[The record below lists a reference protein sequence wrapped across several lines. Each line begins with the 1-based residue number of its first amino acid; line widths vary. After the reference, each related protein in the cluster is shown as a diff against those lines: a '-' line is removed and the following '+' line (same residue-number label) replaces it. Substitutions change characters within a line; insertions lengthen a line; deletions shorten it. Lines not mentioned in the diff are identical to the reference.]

1 MSDGFS
7 KEEKAAMRAAA
18 AERRRKFTPEQHA
31 AELLDVIDAM
41 DDSDRVLA
49 RRVHELVMAAAPELA
64 PKTWYGMPA
73 YHKDGKNI
81 CFFQAA
87 GKFKVRYCTFGFDVA
102 ANLDDGPMW
111 ATGFALV
118 GMTPE
123 VEKRITDMV
132 TRAVGD

>member
-49 RRVHELVMAAAPELA
+49 RRVHELVMAADPELA

-123 VEKRITDMV
+123 VEKRITDLV

>member
-7 KEEKAAMRAAA
+7 KEEKTAMRAAA

-118 GMTPE
+118 DMTPE

-132 TRAVGD
+132 RRAVGD

>member
-1 MSDGFS
+1 MTEALT
-7 KEEKAAMRAAA
+7 KEEKAAMRALA

-31 AELLDVIDAM
+31 AEVLENIEGMAEG
-41 DDSDRVLA
+41 DRAIA
-49 RRVHELVMAAAPELA
+49 RRVHEIVLAAAPELA

-73 YHKDGKNI
+73 YYKDGKNI

-118 GMTPE
+118 DITPE

-132 TRAVGD
+132 KRAVR

>member
-1 MSDGFS
+1 MADNFS

-31 AELLDVIDAM
+31 EEVLATIEAM
-41 DDSDRVLA
+41 DESDRVLA

-87 GKFKVRYCTFGFDVA
+87 GKFKVRYSTFGFDVNA
-102 ANLDDGPMW
+102 ALDDGPMW
-111 ATGFALV
+111 ETGFALV
-118 GMTPE
+118 AITPA
-123 VEKRITDMV
+123 VEKRITAMV
-132 TRAVGD
+132 KKAVS